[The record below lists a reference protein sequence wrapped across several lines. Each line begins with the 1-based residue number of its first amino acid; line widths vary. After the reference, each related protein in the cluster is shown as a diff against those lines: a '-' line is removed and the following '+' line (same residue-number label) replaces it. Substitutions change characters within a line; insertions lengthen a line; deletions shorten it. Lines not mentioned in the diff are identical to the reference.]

1 MIFRG
6 VCSCSSFEEPM
17 LETAKILR
25 FPARPAP
32 SLGALA
38 AARAAAAYLEAPG
51 DQGRSAL
58 LRTPEV
64 LLSVCSLL
72 RERVDASANE
82 VLLEATELYRA
93 ILSLEEPLGVFDER
107 DYFLGETSLLAGI
120 ASRVLGK
127 GSDCDLWFERAE
139 AGFRHT
145 VNPAP
150 LLASVSYQRLAL
162 RCEAGRYKEVV
173 ELAPMLATSFKK
185 LGMPRDEAKC
195 ILLQGIALKQSGSNN
210 AAEGCFES
218 LTLNGVGCLE
228 PTLVGIAFANL
239 ADLHAEEGRYEKA
252 AAACQQAFPLIT
264 KSNRPAALAHLKNVF
279 AEILRRQGKAKE
291 AIAAYCAAIE
301 TYESLGMVT
310 FVAYLRVVLA
320 EALLEQ
326 GQARQAEWQIL
337 AAIPTIDEAR
347 MVPEGFA
354 AMALLRESVR
364 QKNANPKALSEVRQY
379 LRAQS

>member
-1 MIFRG
+1 M
-6 VCSCSSFEEPM
+6 P
-17 LETAKILR
+17 ETAKILQ

-32 SLGALA
+32 SLGALEA
-38 AARAAAAYLEAPG
+38 LRAAAAYLEAPG
-51 DQGRSAL
+51 DERRSAIM
-58 LRTPEV
+58 RTPEV

-72 RERVDASANE
+72 REKVEGSANE

-93 ILSLEEPLGVFDER
+93 ILSRTEPLGVFDER
-107 DYFLGETSLLAGI
+107 DYFLGETSLVAGI

-127 GSDCDLWFERAE
+127 CSECDLWFDRAE

-173 ELAPMLATSFKK
+173 ELAPMLAASFKK

-195 ILLQGIALKQSGSNN
+195 ILLQGIALKQSGSNG
-210 AAEGCFES
+210 AAQECFES
-218 LTLNGVGCLE
+218 VSENGVGYLE
-228 PTLVGIAFANL
+228 PSLVGVALANL
-239 ADLHAEEGRYEKA
+239 ADLHAEEGRYDQA
-252 AAACQQAFPLIT
+252 AAACQRALPLIT
-264 KSNRPAALAHLKNVF
+264 KSNRPSALAHLKNVF

-301 TYESLGMVT
+301 SYESLGMVT

-337 AAIPTIDEAR
+337 AALPTIDETR
-347 MVPEGFA
+347 MAPEGFA
-354 AMALLRESVR
+354 AVALLRQSVR
-364 QKNANPKALSEVRQY
+364 QQKTNPKALSELREY